1 MNDKREIHVERR
13 EVYDVVITT
22 VHDGVQERKQG
33 WLHATKQE
41 AVERADRMFKN
52 KLATERGEDIL

>member
-22 VHDGVQERKQG
+22 VHDGLYERKQG

-41 AVERADRMFKN
+41 AVERSR
-52 KLATERGEDIL
+52 